1 MLNTGLPYTI
11 PRKETIITQGMAGES
26 IVPMRKL
33 ELMVYDKII
42 PLDFACC
49 SAPGNIL
56 GFPTI

>member
-49 SAPGNIL
+49 RVP
-56 GFPTI
+56 